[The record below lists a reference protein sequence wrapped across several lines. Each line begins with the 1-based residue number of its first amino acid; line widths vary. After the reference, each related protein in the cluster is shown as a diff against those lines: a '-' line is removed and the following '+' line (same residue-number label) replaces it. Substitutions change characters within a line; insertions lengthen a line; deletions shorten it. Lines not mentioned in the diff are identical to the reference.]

1 MRFYPKYILSLNY
14 MKIECSSPEELQAL
28 KDKTLML
35 RMVALDEMGISPLT
49 NLSAVSKRKQ
59 QKVQAL
65 ILNKWET
72 PYSEIKKIFD
82 AIICDDILDPRVCDV
97 EHLPCLDIGAPDL
110 PEDYKQMLKDEEQA
124 KAKDEAKDEAK
135 EESV

>member
-1 MRFYPKYILSLNY
+1 

-49 NLSAVSKRKQ
+49 NLSAISKRKQ
-59 QKVQAL
+59 QKVEAL

-97 EHLPCLDIGAPDL
+97 EHLPCLDIGTPDL

-124 KAKDEAKDEAK
+124 K